1 MLLAPVLV
9 ALQLV
14 AAADQ
19 VPTLVADQAVT
30 LVANRVSTRATHQV
44 PAGAANQVPTLDV
57 GPGCRAAVDVSGISA
72 PEQSCLNDEQAA
84 RNDLA
89 KEWAQF
95 PAGDKTLCLD
105 QTKDYNP
112 SYVELQT
119 CLELLRDARIPYPSQ
134 KPSPSVSTTGQ
145 P

>member
-14 AAADQ
+14 AAHPARHPAPHPAAD
-19 VPTLVADQAVT
+19 
-30 LVANRVSTRATHQV
+30 
-44 PAGAANQVPTLDV
+44 QVPTLDV
-57 GPGCRAAVDVSGISA
+57 GPGCRAAVDVSGIST

-84 RNDLA
+84 RNDLT
-89 KEWAQF
+89 KEWSQF

-134 KPSPSVSTTGQ
+134 TQPPAVSTTGQ

>member
-14 AAADQ
+14 AA
-19 VPTLVADQAVT
+19 
-30 LVANRVSTRATHQV
+30 N
-44 PAGAANQVPTLDV
+44 GAANQVPTLDV
-57 GPGCRAAVDVSGISA
+57 GPGCRAAVDVSGIST

-89 KEWAQF
+89 KEWSQF
-95 PAGDKTLCLD
+95 PASDKTLCLD

-119 CLELLRDARIPYPSQ
+119 CLELLRDARIPY
-134 KPSPSVSTTGQ
+134 KPSEPPPGLSSSDG